1 MKWGSLP
8 NRFAFQNETAIKNY
22 LNGVYDSIILRD
34 VIERLKIRDVSTLTI
49 YSYLDAL
56 CKALLIKTV
65 YRYDIQVKQY

>member
-34 VIERLKIRDVSTLTI
+34 VIERLKIRDISLFNLILHYVLDTI
-49 YSYLDAL
+49 GREFSANN
-56 CKALLIKTV
+56 I
-65 YRYDIQVKQY
+65 IEF